1 MMTNLYLK
9 DNYLDKN
16 IPYVFNTKIIE
27 YDLKSANTSL
37 CREYNLLPIKQIEEI
52 ESMKKDK
59 RVVTIGKLM
68 RKDKVFKEGLKEAFI
83 DIRRRFFEA
92 NNIEDKDIL
101 SIKKDAIFCFGEKE
115 VTEFGAC
122 KFKDKNTYSSY
133 MRLNNFE
140 FYYHPYLSSLGGE
153 CKLDIKGIDDT
164 TLQKHKGFM
173 LKFFATAFKHFET
186 GDLYTQLG
194 YLKRFIDRY
203 KHLELEVGYYRE
215 FNQSSKILLNDSEET
230 YDNEVFIPYHHK
242 QEHLNIDYNYFNIL
256 IPMVKMII

>member
-1 MMTNLYLK
+1 ME
-9 DNYLDKN
+9 
-16 IPYVFNTKIIE
+16 FNTKIIE

-59 RVVTIGKLM
+59 RVVIIGKLM
-68 RKDKVFKEGLKEAFI
+68 RKDKVFKEGLKEAFV

-115 VTEFGAC
+115 VTEFGTC

-173 LKFFATAFKHFET
+173 LNFFATAFRHFET
-186 GDLYTQLG
+186 SDLYTQLG

-203 KHLELEVGYYRE
+203 KHLELEVGYY
-215 FNQSSKILLNDSEET
+215 
-230 YDNEVFIPYHHK
+230 
-242 QEHLNIDYNYFNIL
+242 
-256 IPMVKMII
+256 